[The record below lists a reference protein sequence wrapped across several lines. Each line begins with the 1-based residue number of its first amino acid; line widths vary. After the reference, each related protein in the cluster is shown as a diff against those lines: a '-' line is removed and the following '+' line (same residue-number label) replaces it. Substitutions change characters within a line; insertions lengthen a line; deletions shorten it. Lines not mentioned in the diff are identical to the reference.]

1 MERIR
6 IKFEKTGGMRY
17 TSHLDMQKV
26 WIRALLRAKLPLAYT
41 QGFHPTPKV
50 GYAWPLPLGWGTSGE
65 LIDIWLDDP
74 SGAEVEAG
82 SFIRDVNRC
91 MPEGLKI
98 ISIEKLPYSD
108 PALTIAIQSAVY
120 RMIFTEETTEDALR
134 DKMENLMKQEKIERE
149 RRGKVYDMKPLIEDW
164 SVGTDNRNN
173 VFMQVQMAA
182 RDSAMGRPD
191 ELAAVLGFDPF
202 AVNIERLEYL
212 LRQDDSGLRSGSHD

>member
-6 IKFEKTGGMRY
+6 IKFEKNGAMRY

-50 GYAWPLPLGWGTSGE
+50 GYAWPLPLGWGTKGE

-74 SGAEVEAG
+74 QNKEVCPEA
-82 SFIRDVNRC
+82 FIRDVNRS
-91 MPEGLKI
+91 MPEGLRI

-108 PALTIAIQSAVY
+108 PALTIAIRSALY
-120 RMIFTEETTEDALR
+120 RMIFPAEITEEELHAKMAALMER
-134 DKMENLMKQEKIERE
+134 DTIERE

-164 SVGTDNRNN
+164 HCGTYQYGRAYL
-173 VFMQVQMAA
+173 QVQMAA

-191 ELAAVLGFDPF
+191 ELASELGFDPF
-202 AVNIERLEYL
+202 AVNIERLEYFL
-212 LRQDDSGLRSGSHD
+212 NS

>member
-6 IKFEKTGGMRY
+6 ITFEKTGAMRY

-50 GYAWPLPLGWGTSGE
+50 GYAWPLPLGWGTKGE

-74 SGAEVEAG
+74 EDKPADPEE
-82 SFIRDVNRC
+82 FIKNVNRSL
-91 MPEGLKI
+91 PAGLRI
-98 ISIEKLPYSD
+98 LGIEKLPYSD

-120 RMIFTEETTEDALR
+120 RIYFTEGTSESELTGKMSALMAQET
-134 DKMENLMKQEKIERE
+134 IERE
-149 RRGKVYDMKPLIEDW
+149 RRGKTYDMKPLIESW
-164 SVGTDNRNN
+164 HCGTDPDGKA
-173 VFMQVQMAA
+173 FMQVQMAA

-191 ELAAVLGFDPF
+191 ELAAALDFDPYD
-202 AVNIERLEYL
+202 VNIERLEYML
-212 LRQDDSGLRSGSHD
+212 NS